1 MGSWLTSLFARS
13 PFGPIQE
20 HQHKVEEC
28 AELVPAI
35 IEACLTQ
42 DHERVRVVAKQI
54 SQLEHEADGIKNRV
68 RDQLPRSLFM
78 PVSRGDLLQVLS
90 AQDAIADNA
99 EDLGVLLN
107 MRHMEPLP
115 EEVAALLTSLVTK
128 CLEVVRQSTEVVDTL
143 GTLVHASFSGPEAQK
158 VLDLIDELDRAEHEA
173 DKIQDQLAKAF
184 FRNEDTFKP
193 AAIYLWMKIFNK
205 VGDLANFAEKMTHRI
220 RLFLAK

>member
-1 MGSWLTSLFARS
+1 MSWLASLFAKS

-28 AELVPAI
+28 AELVPTI
-35 IEACLTQ
+35 IEACLHGN
-42 DHERVRVVAKQI
+42 HERVRTLAREI
-54 SQLEHEADGIKNRV
+54 SSLEAEADKIKNQV

-78 PVSRGDLLQVLS
+78 PVSRGDLLNVLA

-99 EDLGVLLN
+99 EDLAVLIT
-107 MRHMEPLP
+107 MREMEPLP
-115 EEVAALLTSLVTK
+115 EEVADLLRQLVQK
-128 CLEVVRQSTEVVDTL
+128 CLEVVRESTEVVDTL

-158 VLDLIDELDRAEHEA
+158 VLHLIDELDREEHEA
-173 DKIQDQLAKAF
+173 DKIQDQLAKTF
-184 FRNEDTFKP
+184 FRNEDHFKP

-220 RLFLAK
+220 RLFMAK

>member
-28 AELVPAI
+28 AELVPEI
-35 IEACLTQ
+35 IDACLRQ
-42 DHERVRVVAKQI
+42 EHERVQTLARQA
-54 SQLEHEADGIKNRV
+54 SRLEHEADAIKNRV

-78 PVSRGDLLQVLS
+78 PVSRGDLLQVLA

-99 EDLGVLLN
+99 EDLGVLIT

-115 EEVAALLTSLVTK
+115 EEVAELLRQLVHK
-128 CLEVVRQSTEVVDTL
+128 CMEVVRQSTEVVDNL
-143 GTLVHASFSGPEAQK
+143 GTLVHASFSGPEAQH
-158 VLDLIDELDRAEHEA
+158 VLELIDELDKAEHES
-173 DKIQDQLAKAF
+173 DKIQDQLAKTF
-184 FRNEDTFKP
+184 FRNEDKFKP

-220 RLFLAK
+220 RLFMAK

>member
-28 AELVPAI
+28 AEMVLTI
-35 IEACLTQ
+35 IEAFMAGN
-42 DHERVRVVAKQI
+42 HERVRLLAKQI
-54 SQLEHEADGIKNRV
+54 SALEADADDIKNRV

-78 PVSRGDLLQVLS
+78 PVSRGDLLNVLA

-99 EDLGVLLN
+99 EDLGVLIT
-107 MRHMEPLP
+107 MREMEPLP
-115 EEVAALLTSLVTK
+115 DEVATCLRQLTVK
-128 CLEVVRQSTEVVDTL
+128 CIEVVRHSTEVVDNL
-143 GTLVHASFSGPEAQK
+143 GTLVHASFTGPEAQK
-158 VLDLIDELDRAEHEA
+158 VLLLIDEVDREEHEA
-173 DKIQDQLAKAF
+173 DKLQDQLAKTF
-184 FRNEDTFKP
+184 FRNEDAFKP